1 MSNFETWWE
10 REGQEFLYALNT
22 TTDDDI
28 KLVAEIAWK
37 NGAYCAA
44 PAARQALDALENAY
58 ENGFLTGIT
67 GLKTIDIIT
76 ALREAL
82 AEQAEQKPVAWVDL
96 TKEELHQIEMTCE
109 TSAECYRVIAK
120 ALKDRNY
127 AATIQQAEQEPVAIG
142 TEWKPCMK
150 LPVVVHVREQRE
162 GESHVS
168 TREGITPVK
177 PDDLIMRGVAGEEY
191 PIGRELFNKTYTF
204 DTAAPVR
211 TKDLTDV
218 EWIDMGIEP
227 AVARA
232 VIAAD
237 REKNK

>member
-1 MSNFETWWE
+1 MN
-10 REGQEFLYALNT
+10 
-22 TTDDDI
+22 
-28 KLVAEIAWK
+28 KLEQ
-37 NGAYCAA
+37 
-44 PAARQALDALENAY
+44 AARQALVALEEVMADFD
-58 ENGFLTGIT
+58 GSWALAD
-67 GLKTIDIIT
+67 KAIT

-82 AEQAEQKPVAWVDL
+82 AEQAEQERKYGELAGTHNWTPPNYTDEQWQKLDQEYQNHVAEQALQKLSDF
-96 TKEELHQIEMTCE
+96 HQSI
-109 TSAECYRVIAK
+109 
-120 ALKDRNY
+120 
-127 AATIQQAEQEPVAIG
+127 EQEPVAIG

-168 TREGITPVK
+168 TREGITPIK

-211 TKDLTDV
+211 TKDLTDGAIW
-218 EWIDMGIEP
+218 EILETYPTNLIMAI
-227 AVARA
+227 RA

-237 REKNK
+237 REKNNANNNS